1 MKEAVLGNLYGDKRG
16 GRAPVGRRGGSGGNV
31 KWRWWGGEVPWKGR
45 GGGSDE
51 CGVARSG
58 GAGLDVNGGAGRGIR
73 GWEDA
78 DDVSG

>member
-1 MKEAVLGNLYGDKRG
+1 MARVGRSTATGVEMKEAIL
-16 GRAPVGRRGGSGGNV
+16 GNV

>member
-1 MKEAVLGNLYGDKRG
+1 MKEAIL
-16 GRAPVGRRGGSGGNV
+16 GNV

-58 GAGLDVNGGAGRGIR
+58 GAGLDVNGGAGVGSVGGEMLMTSVDEVHGR
-73 GWEDA
+73 
-78 DDVSG
+78 VSRELYHLYSFV